1 MAEAT
6 AVREGV
12 VVALLRGFTRV
23 QIETDCLNVV
33 NLWNLR
39 RVSRS
44 LIALLLLDIEELA
57 ASFISFDILHVKRHA
72 NIPAHLYAKHAC
84 TLEVLECW
92 MDSPPG
98 LLVTS
103 LMADSAGASSCE

>member
-1 MAEAT
+1 MAEASD
-6 AVREGV
+6 VREGV
-12 VVALLRGFTRV
+12 VVALLRGFARV
-23 QIETDCLNVV
+23 QIETDCLDVV
-33 NLWNLR
+33 NLWNSCRTLR
-39 RVSRS
+39 SM
-44 LIALLLLDIEELA
+44 IASLLLDIEELA
-57 ASFISFDILHVKRHA
+57 ASFTSFDILHVKRHA

-103 LMADSAGASSCE
+103 LMADSAGALSFE